1 VSTKRAAVPVIE
13 PKMFQSRVFASANV
27 AIVIA
32 ATIFGM
38 QLLGLSLFLQQSWHW
53 SVITTGLAIAPGPAA
68 VVGSSFIAQRL
79 HQRFPVGAVVASGF
93 AIIAAG
99 QVLMLLTL
107 HHCVHNYA
115 GAILPG
121 WILIGIGFGFTMPT
135 IIGSATVDLPPKM
148 SATGSAV
155 VNSGRQIGGVFGA
168 SILVVILGKAEVTGD
183 PSRFYDLW
191 WVAAALCAA
200 AAAVSLALTPKRHP
214 DATAG
219 VPAVAAT
226 VPAAAATDGAGAGA
240 VEEASTSRPAG

>member
-1 VSTKRAAVPVIE
+1 
-13 PKMFQSRVFASANV
+13 
-27 AIVIA
+27 
-32 ATIFGM
+32 
-38 QLLGLSLFLQQSWHW
+38 
-53 SVITTGLAIAPGPAA
+53 
-68 VVGSSFIAQRL
+68 
-79 HQRFPVGAVVASGF
+79 VVASGF

-107 HHCVHNYA
+107 HHGVHNYA
-115 GAILPG
+115 GASLPG
-121 WILIGIGFGFTMPT
+121 WILIGIGF
-135 IIGSATVDLPPKM
+135 
-148 SATGSAV
+148 GSAV

-200 AAAVSLALTPKRHP
+200 AAVSLALTPKRHLP

-226 VPAAAATDGAGAGA
+226 VPAAAATDGSAA
-240 VEEASTSRPAG
+240 